1 MALTLAEAK
10 ATMVDPIDQ
19 TVIDEFR
26 RSSLLLDSLTFD
38 DAVAPAT
45 GGSTMVYGY
54 TRLETP
60 NTATTRAINTEYT
73 AKEAKRK
80 KHTAELKIFGGA
92 ASLDRVIQNT
102 SGQLNEMEFQLK
114 ELIKGAKNEF
124 HYLAINGNSA
134 TKATEFDGLNKIL
147 TGASTE
153 YNTSSAVDIS
163 TAAQMEAKK
172 QDFLDMLDEFLSGM
186 EGTPSMLLGNTALIN
201 KIKSIARRAGYYSR
215 SEDSFGRAVDNY
227 NGIPLVDLGKYYN
240 GTKSVDVVGT
250 DAAAG
255 TTDLYAVTLDLSG
268 LHAVS
273 PAGGKIISTY
283 LPDMQAPGAVKK
295 VEVEMIA
302 ALVLKNSLKAGVFRK
317 IQVAPKTSSGT

>member
-60 NTATTRAINTEYT
+60 NTAATRAINTEYET
-73 AKEAKRK
+73 KEAKRK

-92 ASLDRVIQNT
+92 AALDRVIQNT

-153 YNTSSAVDIS
+153 YNTASAVDIS
-163 TAAQMEAKK
+163 TAAQMDAKK

-250 DAAAG
+250 DTAG

-317 IQVAPKTSSGT
+317 IQIAPKSGA